1 MSLRKSALRA
11 VQWQGA
17 PTADNDAL
25 SHGMAMVAVPV
36 AFGFLGLLVDGLLG
50 TGWIFVALFAAFGV
64 ACSFGSAYYRYE
76 RRIAQHDSG
85 KPWSRTQ
92 DRLTQDRLTQDRKE
106 ALG

>member
-1 MSLRKSALRA
+1 MSFRKSARRV

-17 PTADNDAL
+17 PSAENDAL

-36 AFGFLGLLVDGLLG
+36 AFGFLGLLVDGWLG
-50 TGWIFVALFAAFGV
+50 TGWIFVVVFAAFGV

-76 RRIAQHDSG
+76 RRIAQHDEG
-85 KPWSRTQ
+85 KPWARAR
-92 DRLTQDRLTQDRKE
+92 DPLAQDRKE